1 MDTPVPGLTFAE
13 SSFLSE
19 LLPFPAW
26 IESLHSALEGH
37 WGLASALKGVW
48 LLKSVSS
55 VSSVVN
61 NGSTVLAVVS
71 YTVDHTK
78 GSYGAH
84 FLTITML
91 SSLTFIDN

>member
-55 VSSVVN
+55 VVN

-71 YTVDHTK
+71 HTVDHTK